1 MVGCAAQ
8 TSLIPFVNA
17 AVFGALSVLSQSS
30 KIDYIS
36 LFLTSFSFSL
46 PFFQYH
52 LRPQGGMSRRGLRAE
67 VEKEKEV
74 ATALLT
80 GNAARDLAEVA
91 KRIAL
96 PEADASYILK
106 VKRKSLP
113 PFLLIIFFKFELQRA
128 NPSHCFGATFHFS
141 RALTRQYVCS
151 RANRLT
157 CSCTMGRLV
166 ALILIDILITAD
178 TEPTQ

>member
-1 MVGCAAQ
+1 
-8 TSLIPFVNA
+8 
-17 AVFGALSVLSQSS
+17 
-30 KIDYIS
+30 
-36 LFLTSFSFSL
+36 
-46 PFFQYH
+46 
-52 LRPQGGMSRRGLRAE
+52 MSRRGLRAE

-166 ALILIDILITAD
+166 ALLIDILITAD
-178 TEPTQ
+178 TEPTQYISTVVVSTTVGGLRCRSTCSMQPLPLLGRAGERYRHRSSSCLWIQLK

>member
-1 MVGCAAQ
+1 
-8 TSLIPFVNA
+8 
-17 AVFGALSVLSQSS
+17 
-30 KIDYIS
+30 
-36 LFLTSFSFSL
+36 
-46 PFFQYH
+46 
-52 LRPQGGMSRRGLRAE
+52 MSRRGLRAE

-113 PFLLIIFFKFELQRA
+113 PSF
-128 NPSHCFGATFHFS
+128 
-141 RALTRQYVCS
+141 
-151 RANRLT
+151 
-157 CSCTMGRLV
+157 
-166 ALILIDILITAD
+166 
-178 TEPTQ
+178 